1 MFLDNTDII
10 NKLFPVNNSVPL
22 IITMASPAGNTNDVI
37 TYATDEL
44 VTVDEAIVAAVPAK
58 AINIPAKNAN
68 TNILPSGIVVFPF
81 PPLM

>member
-37 TYATDEL
+37 TFATDEL

-58 AINIPAKNAN
+58 AINIPAKNC
-68 TNILPSGIVVFPF
+68 
-81 PPLM
+81 